1 VACLPPALRIQPPAK
16 TKSQSK
22 KTKQKPAGGN
32 AGLPGTAPPS
42 WPCSAR
48 SADPCHWRCLGLS
61 ACCHLEPDA
70 HGEGAAWAAAGRR
83 GQLRHLPP
91 PERARPGLAPPSAA
105 RFSTCAQEHSKL
117 QGEIETK
124 NKNPMKQ
131 NKRRE
136 RPLGTRRIGS
146 PFPFEFQ
153 YKVFKI
159 SSLNS

>member
-1 VACLPPALRIQPPAK
+1 M
-16 TKSQSK
+16 
-22 KTKQKPAGGN
+22 
-32 AGLPGTAPPS
+32 
-42 WPCSAR
+42 
-48 SADPCHWRCLGLS
+48 HM
-61 ACCHLEPDA
+61 
-70 HGEGAAWAAAGRR
+70 GEGAGWAAAGRR

-105 RFSTCAQEHSKL
+105 RLSTCAQEHNKL
-117 QGEIETK
+117 QGETETK

-153 YKVFKI
+153 CKVFKI
-159 SSLNS
+159 SSLKS